1 MKSVRWYL
9 IGAAL
14 AVVALVAWW
23 TAQGDPRIAI
33 DLVEELPRAV
43 QQRPSP
49 EAFRVQEIALAGVT
63 HRSIYVAEQSRL
75 AYAITVPEG
84 GWLRVAL
91 GVREEAWNREG
102 TGVLFM
108 VGVSHAGKYEE
119 LVSVVVNPYAN
130 PSDRQW
136 LPVMLD
142 LAPWAG
148 EPVEIVLNT
157 RIAHPEASAANH
169 LALWGAPA
177 IVTR

>member
-9 IGAAL
+9 LGAAL
-14 AVVALVAWW
+14 GIVGLVAWW
-23 TAQGDPRIAI
+23 ATQGEPRVVI
-33 DLVEELPRAV
+33 DLVDELPRAV

-49 EAFRVQEIALAGVT
+49 EAFRVEDISVAGVSR
-63 HRSIYVAEQSRL
+63 RSIYVAEQSRL
-75 AYAITVPEG
+75 VYAITVPDG

-91 GVREEAWNREG
+91 GVREEVWNREG
-102 TGVLFM
+102 NGVLFM
-108 VGVSHAGKYEE
+108 AGVSHSGKYEE
-119 LVSVVVNPYAN
+119 LVSLVVNPFAN

-136 LPVMLD
+136 LPVLLD
-142 LAPWAG
+142 LSPWAG
-148 EPVEIVLNT
+148 QSVELVLNT

>member
-1 MKSVRWYL
+1 M
-9 IGAAL
+9 A
-14 AVVALVAWW
+14 AWW
-23 TAQGDPRIAI
+23 TAQTDPRVVI

-49 EAFRVQEIALAGVT
+49 DAFRVQDISLAGAT

-75 AYAITVPEG
+75 VYAVTVPAG

-91 GVREEAWNREG
+91 GVREEVWQREG
-102 TGVLFM
+102 NGVLFM
-108 VGVSHAGKYEE
+108 AGVSHAGKYEE

-136 LPVMLD
+136 LPVLLD

-148 EPVEIVLNT
+148 QEVELVLNT